1 MWESDAGPKY
11 DNYKCGNDLK
21 IKRDM
26 AVWSV
31 VFQSGDQLLVKF
43 QRKTNLSL
51 VYIVGYTYIK
61 I

>member
-1 MWESDAGPKY
+1 MLVLNMTTTDVVMTWKSGDT
-11 DNYKCGNDLK
+11 
-21 IKRDM
+21 

-43 QRKTNLSL
+43 QRKTNLPL
-51 VYIVGYTYIK
+51 VYIVGYTYVK